1 MPKTREG
8 LLADKLF
15 PPEEPFADSIL
26 SIPPEQRR
34 LHTETYD
41 FSISTIYEKLT
52 SKERSLFIPEFQRG
66 YVWTKSQASRLIES
80 LIIQCPIPVIY
91 LSQERDERLSV
102 IDGNQRLQSIRKF
115 LNNEFGLSGL
125 TAYPELDGLKFEEL
139 DPRFQRHIQNRT
151 LRCIVIMKD
160 THPQVKFDVFERL
173 NSGAVE
179 LSPQELRHGIY
190 HGSFVDWVGRV
201 SRRDV
206 WRKLVHAGSNKR
218 MKAEEF
224 LVRFLALHTD
234 FENYEKPLAIYLNT
248 FTERNRDASDGRL
261 DDFLTVFERTIQT
274 VDTLFGDLAFAIFDP
289 HAGGKII
296 SSFNAALFD
305 AEMVA
310 VSRSGLNAGDI
321 RIPNRAAFLASLG
334 ELFYVDDFQ
343 KTIAR
348 ATSDEER
355 VRSRI
360 AFMQQL
366 IATHL

>member
-1 MPKTREG
+1 MLKTREG

-15 PPEEPFADSIL
+15 PPDEPFADSIL

-41 FSISTIYEKLT
+41 FSISTIYDKLT
-52 SKERSLFIPEFQRG
+52 SKEKSLFIPEFQRG
-66 YVWTKSQASRLIES
+66 YVWTKPQASRLIES

-115 LNNEFGLSGL
+115 LNNEFELAGL
-125 TAYPELDGLKFEEL
+125 TAYPELDGLKFDEL
-139 DPRFQRHIQNRT
+139 DPRFQRHIENRT

-190 HGSFVDWVGRV
+190 HGSFVDWVGRTA
-201 SRRDV
+201 RREV
-206 WRKLVHAGSNKR
+206 WRKLVHAGNNKR

-224 LVRFLALHTD
+224 LIRFLALAVD
-234 FENYEKPLAIYLNT
+234 FEHYEKPLAIYLNT
-248 FTERNRDASDGRL
+248 FTERNRDASDAQL
-261 DDFLTVFERTIQT
+261 ADFLSVFERTIET
-274 VDTLFGDLAFAIFDP
+274 VEALFGDLAFAIFDT
-289 HAGGKII
+289 HANRKII

-321 RIPNRAAFLASLG
+321 LDPQRQRFLASLG
-334 ELFYVDDFQ
+334 DLFYVEEFQ
-343 KTIAR
+343 KTISR
-348 ATSDEER
+348 ATSDEDR

-360 AFMQQL
+360 ASIQHL
-366 IATHL
+366 ISIHF

>member
-1 MPKTREG
+1 MPKTPEG
-8 LLADKLF
+8 ALADKLF
-15 PPEEPFADSIL
+15 PSEEPHADSIL

-41 FSISTIYEKLT
+41 FSIATIYDKLNSREK
-52 SKERSLFIPEFQRG
+52 SLFIPEFQRG
-66 YVWTKSQASRLIES
+66 YVWKKPQASRLIES

-115 LNNEFGLSGL
+115 LNNEFELSGL

-139 DPRFQRHIQNRT
+139 DPRFQRHILNRT

-173 NSGAVE
+173 NSGAIE
-179 LSPQELRHGIY
+179 LSPQELRHGIF
-190 HGSFVDWVGRV
+190 HGPFVEWVGRTA
-201 SRRDV
+201 RREE
-206 WRKLVHAGSNKR
+206 WRRLVHAGNNKR

-224 LVRFLALHTD
+224 LIRFLALQTD
-234 FENYEKPLAIYLNT
+234 FEHYEKPLAGYLNS
-248 FTERNRDASDGRL
+248 FTERNRDASQDQL
-261 DDFLTVFERTIQT
+261 QDFLAVFDRTT
-274 VDTLFGDLAFAIFDP
+274 AAVEALLGGAAFAIFDV
-289 HAGGKII
+289 HHNNRIV

-310 VSRSGLNAGDI
+310 VSRSGLTAQNI
-321 RIPNRAAFLASLG
+321 REPNRAAFHSDLG
-334 ELFYVDDFQ
+334 ELFYDEEFQ
-343 KTIAR
+343 RTISR

-355 VRSRI
+355 VRTRI
-360 AFMQQL
+360 TSMRQL
-366 IATHL
+366 ISQHF